1 MILSLSNQAYMFFI
15 SIVIGLIIGF
25 LYDFFRLLRKI
36 VNHKN
41 TTVYIEDT
49 IFWLLSTFISFYIL
63 LHKNNLEFRF
73 YLLLGIFLGLI
84 FYFLCISHYVMLMTI
99 KTIRIILKPIRFVS
113 KLLSPYFKNVNNMRN
128 KAIYK
133 EKIYLQKISRYG
145 KMYYRNFKSNIKII
159 KDKI

>member
-1 MILSLSNQAYMFFI
+1 MILSLSNQAYIFFI
-15 SIVIGLIIGF
+15 SIIIGLIIGF

-41 TTVYIEDT
+41 STVYIEDF

-84 FYFLCISHYVMLMTI
+84 FYFLCISHFVMNITI
-99 KTIRIILKPIRFVS
+99 KAIKLILKPVKFIA
-113 KLLSPYFKNVNNMRN
+113 KLLYPHVKTVNKMRN

-133 EKIYLQKISRYG
+133 EKIYLQKVSRYG
-145 KMYYRNFKSNIKII
+145 KMNYRNFKSNIKII

>member
-1 MILSLSNQAYMFFI
+1 MILSLSNQAYIFFI
-15 SIVIGLIIGF
+15 SIIIGLIIGF
-25 LYDFFRLLRKI
+25 LYDFFRLLRKV

-84 FYFLCISHYVMLMTI
+84 FYFLCISYFVMTLTI
-99 KTIRIILKPIRFVS
+99 KLIKLILKPIAFILKILYPHFRT
-113 KLLSPYFKNVNNMRN
+113 VNNMRN

-145 KMYYRNFKSNIKII
+145 KMGYRNFKSNIKII